1 MAPERQQITLAERWR
16 CIACDQR
23 VTMRR
28 YHFITPA
35 LLGLSLVVL
44 ADFPPQA
51 AATAAELQTPA
62 IAPGMGRVWFLR
74 PAGST
79 NGNVWAAAPM
89 IYANGA
95 PIGDIPAGTEFYRDF
110 RPGTYSFTVQPYG
123 LPTGQADTVELAPG
137 TQTYLEIQWLA
148 SWEEG
153 YPEAGWGFAPNTFGI
168 LTMSP
173 QLAQAYLPTL
183 AYHPQ

>member
-1 MAPERQQITLAERWR
+1 
-16 CIACDQR
+16 
-23 VTMRR
+23 V
-28 YHFITPA
+28 A
-35 LLGLSLVVL
+35 LLGLSLAVL
-44 ADFPPQA
+44 ADFVTDA
-51 AATAAELQTPA
+51 DATAAEAQTA
-62 IAPGMGRVWFLR
+62 TIAPGMARVWFLR
-74 PAGST
+74 PAGSL

-95 PIGDIPAGTEFYRDF
+95 PIGDIPAGSESYRDF
-110 RPGTYSFTVQPYG
+110 RPGRYSFTVQPYG
-123 LPTGQADTVELAPG
+123 LPTGQADTVQLAPG

-173 QLAQAYLPTL
+173 PLAQAYLPSLT
-183 AYHPQ
+183 YHPR

>member
-1 MAPERQQITLAERWR
+1 
-16 CIACDQR
+16 
-23 VTMRR
+23 MRR
-28 YHFITPA
+28 YHLITIA
-35 LLGLSLVVL
+35 WLGLSLAML
-44 ADFPPQA
+44 AELVPETD
-51 AATAAELQTPA
+51 ATAAEAQTA
-62 IAPGMGRVWFLR
+62 TIAPGMARVWFLR
-74 PAGST
+74 PAGSV

-95 PIGDIPAGTEFYRDF
+95 SIGDIPAGSELYRDF

-123 LPTGQADTVELAPG
+123 LPTGQADTVQLSPG

-173 QLAQAYLPTL
+173 QLAQAYLPSLT
-183 AYHPQ
+183 YHPQ

>member
-1 MAPERQQITLAERWR
+1 
-16 CIACDQR
+16 
-23 VTMRR
+23 MRR

-51 AATAAELQTPA
+51 AATAAKPQTPA
-62 IAPGMGRVWFLR
+62 VAPGMGRVWFLR

>member
-1 MAPERQQITLAERWR
+1 
-16 CIACDQR
+16 
-23 VTMRR
+23 MRR
-28 YHFITPA
+28 SHFITPV
-35 LLGLSLVVL
+35 LLGLSLLVL
-44 ADFPPQA
+44 AELAPQA
-51 AATAAELQTPA
+51 VAAAVEAQTSV
-62 IAPGMGRVWFLR
+62 IAPGMARVWFLR
-74 PAGST
+74 PAGSL

-89 IYANGA
+89 IYVNGTA
-95 PIGDIPAGTEFYRDF
+95 IGDIPAGTEFYRDF

-123 LPTGQADTVELAPG
+123 LPTSRADTIQLVSG

-183 AYHPQ
+183 TYHPQE

>member
-1 MAPERQQITLAERWR
+1 
-16 CIACDQR
+16 
-23 VTMRR
+23 MRR
-28 YHFITPA
+28 YRFVTPG
-35 LLGLSLVVL
+35 LLGLSLIAL
-44 ADFPPQA
+44 AELTSTA
-51 AATAAELQTPA
+51 VGVAAEAPTPA
-62 IAPGMGRVWFLR
+62 TTPGMARVWFLR
-74 PAGST
+74 PGGSA

-95 PIGDIPAGTEFYRDF
+95 RIGDIPEGSEFYRDF
-110 RPGTYSFTVQPYG
+110 QPGTYSFTVQPYG
-123 LPTGQADTVELAPG
+123 LPTGQTDSVQLAPG

-153 YPEAGWGFAPNTFGI
+153 YPEAGYSFAPNTFGI

-183 AYHPQ
+183 TYHPR

>member
-1 MAPERQQITLAERWR
+1 
-16 CIACDQR
+16 
-23 VTMRR
+23 MRR
-28 YHFITPA
+28 YHLVNMA
-35 LLGLSLVVL
+35 LLGLSFAMLPELVTD
-44 ADFPPQA
+44 AD
-51 AATAAELQTPA
+51 ATAGEAQTTT
-62 IAPGMGRVWFLR
+62 IAAGMARVWFLR
-74 PAGST
+74 PEGSL

-95 PIGDIPAGTEFYRDF
+95 PIGDIPAGSEFYRDF

-123 LPTGQADTVELAPG
+123 LPTGQADTVQLAPG

-173 QLAQAYLPTL
+173 QLAQAYLPSLT
-183 AYHPQ
+183 YHPR

>member
-1 MAPERQQITLAERWR
+1 
-16 CIACDQR
+16 
-23 VTMRR
+23 MRR
-28 YHFITPA
+28 YHFITRA

-51 AATAAELQTPA
+51 AATAAEPQTPA

-74 PAGST
+74 PVGST

-110 RPGTYSFTVQPYG
+110 RPGTYSFIVQPYG

-137 TQTYLEIQWLA
+137 AADLSRNPVVGQLGGGLSGGRLGVRAQYLRHPDDVA
-148 SWEEG
+148 
-153 YPEAGWGFAPNTFGI
+153 PAGTGLSSDTG
-168 LTMSP
+168 LSP
-173 QLAQAYLPTL
+173 TINLPG
-183 AYHPQ
+183 PR

>member
-1 MAPERQQITLAERWR
+1 
-16 CIACDQR
+16 
-23 VTMRR
+23 MRR
-28 YHFITPA
+28 YRIITPRF
-35 LLGLSLVVL
+35 LGLSLIALVEL
-44 ADFPPQA
+44 TWTAIGA
-51 AATAAELQTPA
+51 AAEAPTTSPAA
-62 IAPGMGRVWFLR
+62 GMARVWFLR
-74 PAGST
+74 PAGSV

-95 PIGDIPAGTEFYRDF
+95 PLGDIPEGTEFYRDF
-110 RPGTYSFTVQPYG
+110 RPGRYSFTVQPYG
-123 LPTGQADTVELAPG
+123 LPTGQADTVQLAPE

-148 SWEEG
+148 SWQEG

-183 AYHPQ
+183 TYHPQ